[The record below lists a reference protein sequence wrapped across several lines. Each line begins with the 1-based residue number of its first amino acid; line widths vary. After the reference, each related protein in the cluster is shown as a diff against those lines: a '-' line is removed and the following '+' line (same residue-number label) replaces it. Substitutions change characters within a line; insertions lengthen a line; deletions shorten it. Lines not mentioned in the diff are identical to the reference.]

1 MKFLPIL
8 MALALVQLL
17 SAQILYVGTYTQP
30 QSGAK
35 GIYGYRLDG
44 KTGKLAEL
52 GLMAE
57 TPNPTFLA
65 LHPNGKYLYAINEI
79 NSFQGKTAGSVTAY
93 SIDRA
98 TGKLTQ
104 LNQVSSGGPGPC
116 HLIVDATGKT
126 LLVANYAG
134 GSFASFPIMP
144 DGRLGEA
151 ASFIQDQGSSV
162 DKARQG
168 EPHAHS
174 VNLPKGNKFMLG
186 ADLGTDKVMI
196 FKLDAANGKI
206 TPNDPPSASVKP
218 GSGPRHMVIAP
229 DQKHVYVVNEMASA
243 VTTFEYD
250 ANTAAMK
257 EVDMVSTLP
266 ADFKGQST
274 CAEIEMDPRGRFV
287 YASNR
292 GHNSI
297 AVFAVDAK
305 TGKLTL
311 IQNQSSGGAIPRGF
325 ILDPA
330 GNWLVA
336 GNQNSNNFATFKV
349 DRATGKLTPTGDK
362 FDLGAPVTFVFLK

>member
-1 MKFLPIL
+1 
-8 MALALVQLL
+8 
-17 SAQILYVGTYTQP
+17 
-30 QSGAK
+30 
-35 GIYGYRLDG
+35 
-44 KTGKLAEL
+44 
-52 GLMAE
+52 
-57 TPNPTFLA
+57 
-65 LHPNGKYLYAINEI
+65 
-79 NSFQGKTAGSVTAY
+79 
-93 SIDRA
+93 
-98 TGKLTQ
+98 
-104 LNQVSSGGPGPC
+104 
-116 HLIVDATGKT
+116 
-126 LLVANYAG
+126 
-134 GSFASFPIMP
+134 
-144 DGRLGEA
+144 
-151 ASFIQDQGSSV
+151 
-162 DKARQG
+162 
-168 EPHAHS
+168 
-174 VNLPKGNKFMLG
+174 
-186 ADLGTDKVMI
+186 
-196 FKLDAANGKI
+196 
-206 TPNDPPSASVKP
+206 
-218 GSGPRHMVIAP
+218 
-229 DQKHVYVVNEMASA
+229 
-243 VTTFEYD
+243 
-250 ANTAAMK
+250 MK